1 MEEDRFFL
9 EEDDE
14 ITDMVKRYEAAKTNR
29 RSIFF
34 DVSDFESIINYY
46 IEILNFNKALEVI
59 AQAAKQ
65 HPKSSTIQLKRAQ
78 VLIERGQPLKSI
90 KILRDI
96 EVLESGN
103 PEFYIMKGT
112 AYSLMGDITRA
123 LISYNKA
130 VESDVDNEEEILY
143 GIALSL
149 QHQNFFKESVNFLER
164 AKHLN
169 PGNNRYLYELGF
181 AYEKM
186 GDPERSVKLYLRYL
200 DEDPFSE
207 NAWYRLGIVYNKLG
221 RKKAALE
228 AFDFA
233 IAINDENALAIFNK
247 ANIFADKGKYKEAL
261 IEYLNYVEIE
271 YESVDG
277 IIAVAYCYERLG
289 KYDLAEEYYRKA
301 IAEDPEYAEGW
312 NGLAG
317 IAYERDNFEETVFCL
332 KRAIKLDPDNSGYQ
346 VFLAQVFDL
355 IGEAGGS
362 YNAYKKALEI
372 DPDNDDYKL
381 ELAEML
387 VKNRLWTETIL
398 ELDEEQE
405 ENDMSIHS
413 YCYLAIANF
422 GIGNEKKGLFY
433 LDKTLKINPG
443 IMNTF
448 YIFYPEWKTNMRIGK
463 LIKKFKK

>member
-1 MEEDRFFL
+1 MEEDSFFS

-14 ITDMVKRYEAAKTNR
+14 VTELVKRYEAAKANRSTN
-29 RSIFF
+29 FF
-34 DVSDFESIINYY
+34 DISDFESIIDYY
-46 IEILNFNKALEVI
+46 IEIFNFNKALEVI
-59 AQAAKQ
+59 VQATKQ
-65 HPKSSTIQLKRAQ
+65 HPQSSTIQLKKAH
-78 VLIERGQPLKSI
+78 VLVERGQPLKSM

-103 PEFYIMKGT
+103 PEFYILKGT
-112 AYSLMGDITRA
+112 AYSLIGDITKA
-123 LISYNKA
+123 LKSYNKA
-130 VESDVDNEEEILY
+130 VESGVDNEEEILY

-149 QHQNFFKESVNFLER
+149 QHQSFFKESVNFLER

-186 GDPERSVKLYLRYL
+186 GNSEKSVKLYLRYL

-228 AFDFA
+228 AFDFT
-233 IAINDENALAIFNK
+233 IAINDENTLAIFNK
-247 ANIFADKGKYKEAL
+247 ANILADMDKYKEAL

-289 KYDLAEEYYRKA
+289 KYDLAEEYYKKA
-301 IAEDPEYAEGW
+301 IAEEPDYAEGW

-317 IAYERDNFEETVFCL
+317 IAYERDNFEESIFYI
-332 KRAIKLDPDNSGYQ
+332 KRAIKLDSDNSEYQ
-346 VFLAQVFDL
+346 VFLAQVLDL

-362 YNAYKKALEI
+362 G
-372 DPDNDDYKL
+372 
-381 ELAEML
+381 
-387 VKNRLWTETIL
+387 
-398 ELDEEQE
+398 EEV
-405 ENDMSIHS
+405 
-413 YCYLAIANF
+413 
-422 GIGNEKKGLFY
+422 
-433 LDKTLKINPG
+433 
-443 IMNTF
+443 
-448 YIFYPEWKTNMRIGK
+448 
-463 LIKKFKK
+463 

>member
-1 MEEDRFFL
+1 MEEDWFFS

-14 ITDMVKRYEAAKTNR
+14 ITDLVKRYEAAKANR
-29 RSIFF
+29 RSNFF

-46 IEILNFNKALEVI
+46 IDISNFNKALEVI
-59 AQAAKQ
+59 VQAAKQ
-65 HPKSSTIQLKRAQ
+65 HPQSSAIQLKKAQ
-78 VLIERGQPLKSI
+78 ILVERGQPLKSM

-112 AYSLMGDITRA
+112 TYSLMGDISKA
-123 LISYNKA
+123 LKSYNKA
-130 VESDVDNEEEILY
+130 VESDIDNEEEILY

-164 AKHLN
+164 ANHLN
-169 PGNNRYLYELGF
+169 SGNNRYLYELAF

-186 GDPERSVKLYLRYL
+186 GDLERSVKLFLRYL

-207 NAWYRLGIVYNKLG
+207 NVWYRLGIIYNKLG
-221 RKKAALE
+221 RKKDALE
-228 AFDFA
+228 AFDFT
-233 IAINDENALAIFNK
+233 IAINDENTLAIFNK
-247 ANIFADKGKYKEAL
+247 ANILADMDKYKEAL
-261 IEYLNYVEIE
+261 IEYLNYTKIE

-277 IIAVAYCYERLG
+277 IIAVAFCYERLG

-301 IAEDPEYAEGW
+301 IVEEPDFAEGW

-317 IAYERDNFEETVFCL
+317 IAYEKDNFEESIFYL
-332 KRAIKLDPDNSGYQ
+332 KKAIKLDPDNPEYQ
-346 VFLAQVFDL
+346 VFLAQVLDL

-372 DPDNDDYKL
+372 DPENNDYKL

-398 ELDEEQE
+398 ELDVEQE
-405 ENDMSIHS
+405 VNDMTLHN
-413 YCYLAIANF
+413 YCFLAIANF

-433 LDKTLKINPG
+433 LDKALKINPE
-443 IMNTF
+443 IMDTF
-448 YIFYPEWKTNMRIGK
+448 YIYYSEGITNIKIKR
-463 LIKKFKK
+463 LIKNYKK

>member
-1 MEEDRFFL
+1 MEEDRFFS

-14 ITDMVKRYEAAKTNR
+14 ITDLVKRYETAKANR
-29 RSIFF
+29 KSDFF

-46 IEILNFNKALEVI
+46 IEISNFNKALEVI
-59 AQAAKQ
+59 VQATKQ
-65 HPKSSTIQLKRAQ
+65 HPQSSTIQLKKAQ
-78 VLIERGQPLKSI
+78 ILVERGQPLKSM

-112 AYSLMGDITRA
+112 TYSLMGDITRA
-123 LISYNKA
+123 LKSYNKA
-130 VESDVDNEEEILY
+130 VDSDGDNEEEILY

-164 AKHLN
+164 AVHLN

-186 GDPERSVKLYLRYL
+186 GDPKRSVKLYLNFL

-207 NAWYRLGIVYNKLG
+207 SAWFNLGVLYNKLG
-221 RKKAALE
+221 KKKEALE

-233 IAINDENALAIFNK
+233 IAINDENAIAIFNK
-247 ANIFADKGKYKEAL
+247 ANILADKGKYREAL

-277 IIAVAYCYERLG
+277 VIAVAYCYERLG

-301 IAEDPEYAEGW
+301 IAEEPEYAEGW

-317 IAYERDNFEETVFCL
+317 VEYERDNFDETVFCL
-332 KRAIKLDPDNSGYQ
+332 KRAVKLDPDNSEYQ

-387 VKNRLWTETIL
+387 VKNRLWTEAIL
-398 ELDEEQE
+398 ELDVEQE
-405 ENDMSIHS
+405 ENNMSIHN

-422 GIGNEKKGLFY
+422 GVGNEKKGLFY
-433 LDKTLKINPG
+433 LDKTLKINSG
-443 IMNTF
+443 IMDTF
-448 YIFYPEWKTNMRIGK
+448 YIFYPEWKTNTKIRK
-463 LIKKFKK
+463 LIKKYKK

>member
-1 MEEDRFFL
+1 MEEDRFFS

-14 ITDMVKRYEAAKTNR
+14 ITDLVKQYEVAKANR
-29 RSIFF
+29 RINFF
-34 DVSDFESIINYY
+34 DVSDYESIINYY
-46 IEILNFNKALEVI
+46 IEIGNFNKALEVI
-59 AQAAKQ
+59 VQASKQ
-65 HPKSSTIQLKRAQ
+65 HPQSSTIQLKKAQ
-78 VLIERGQPLKSI
+78 VLVERGQPLKSM

-112 AYSLMGDITRA
+112 AYSLMGDITKA
-123 LISYNKA
+123 LKSYNKA
-130 VESDVDNEEEILY
+130 VESDVDNEGEILY

-164 AKHLN
+164 ATHLN

-186 GDPERSVKLYLRYL
+186 GDLERSVKLYLNYL

-207 NAWYRLGIVYNKLG
+207 NTWFNLGVIYNKLG
-221 RKKAALE
+221 KKKDAME
-228 AFDFA
+228 AFDFTLA
-233 IAINDENALAIFNK
+233 VNDKNAFALFYK
-247 ANIFADKGKYKEAL
+247 ANILTDQGRYKEAL
-261 IEYLNYVEIE
+261 IEYLDYVEIE

-277 IIAVAYCYERLG
+277 IMGIAYCYERMG
-289 KYDLAEEYYRKA
+289 KYDLAEENYRKA
-301 IAEDPEYAEGW
+301 IAEESEYAEGW

-317 IAYERDNFEETVFCL
+317 IAYERDNFEESIFYL
-332 KRAIKLDPDNSGYQ
+332 KRAIKLDPDNSEYQ
-346 VFLAQVFDL
+346 VFLAQVLDL

-372 DPDNDDYKL
+372 DPENNDYKL
-381 ELAEML
+381 EMAEML

-398 ELDEEQE
+398 ELDAEQE
-405 ENDMSIHS
+405 GNDMLMHK

-422 GIGNEKKGLFY
+422 GIGNEKKGLYY
-433 LDKTLKINPG
+433 LDKALKINPHLQA
-443 IMNTF
+443 TF
-448 YIFYPEWKTNMRIGK
+448 LELYPEGEDDLKIMK
-463 LIKKFKK
+463 LINEQKI